1 MSERFQDLLGI
12 SNSFLDFFLIPW
24 QYQGIIHWS
33 DNIVKGGLLIVA
45 TRWWKKFLSEIYIK
59 SENYVQNKNV
69 TKGEGQNVDKV
80 VSQKQHYQGYLEVT
94 ILKFTLK

>member
-1 MSERFQDLLGI
+1 M
-12 SNSFLDFFLIPW
+12 
-24 QYQGIIHWS
+24 
-33 DNIVKGGLLIVA
+33 
-45 TRWWKKFLSEIYIK
+45 KKNFSQ
-59 SENYVQNKNV
+59 SENYVQNKYV